1 MLVTIRITQQ
11 YDREVVRA
19 AGTFAPNLH
28 RNGRIGQKCR
38 RGGTGWPI
46 QLEAPRPLAAIVMN
60 ETHDT
65 IVIGAG
71 PAGLTAASE
80 LVRLGRRAIVLEAG
94 DDVGGISRTCEYQGY
109 RFDIGGHRF
118 FTKVDY
124 VQKLWEEILGDELQ
138 TRERL
143 SRIHYQGRMFDYPL
157 KPLNALRGL
166 GAIESVRIGLSY
178 AAARLF
184 PHREEE
190 NFEQWVS
197 NRFGRRLY
205 KIFFKT
211 YTEKVWGI
219 PCTEISAEW
228 AGQRIKNL
236 DLRKA
241 VINAFVGA
249 RTKNGGGQI
258 TSLIEEFRYPR
269 YGPGQLWNRC
279 KELLLE
285 SGKGEVQLGARVT
298 RVRHDGG
305 QVLGVTVDRGDAGES
320 EIVGGHLL
328 SSMPIGLLVQA
339 MDPPP
344 PAEVLEAAKRLRHRD
359 FLTVALIVDHPDL
372 FPDNWIYVH
381 SADVHVGRVQNFKN
395 WSPDMVPDPSKSTLG
410 LEYFVQ
416 EGDELWSKSDEGLL
430 ALAREECDHLG
441 LAPAEAVEGGTV
453 LRVKKA
459 YPIYDDGY
467 QEALGTIRGWLE
479 KLENLQ
485 SIGRNGQHRYNNQ
498 DHSMMTGVLAARNVA
513 GEENDVWSVNVESE
527 YHEERSDADS
537 SDDDSILRPDLDE
550 LIDAAFA
557 RFDPVALGMAIGL
570 VAGLGLFLATAVLL
584 LRGDD
589 PLGPNLSLIG
599 AYFLGFEVS
608 WAGALV
614 GLVEA
619 GLGGFGFGW
628 ALAKLINVLV
638 AREER
643 RLRHQVE
650 ALLAMELLE
659 G

>member
-1 MLVTIRITQQ
+1 M
-11 YDREVVRA
+11 
-19 AGTFAPNLH
+19 
-28 RNGRIGQKCR
+28 
-38 RGGTGWPI
+38 
-46 QLEAPRPLAAIVMN
+46 VMN

-80 LVRLGRRAIVLEAG
+80 LVRLGRRALVLEAG

-124 VQKLWEEILGDELQ
+124 VQELWEKILGDELQ

-184 PHREEE
+184 PHREEK

-241 VINAFVGA
+241 VINTFLGA
-249 RTKNGGGQI
+249 RAKNGGEQI
-258 TSLIEEFRYPR
+258 TSLIEQFRYPR

-279 KELLLE
+279 RELLLE
-285 SGKGEVQLGARVT
+285 SGKSEVQLGARVT
-298 RVRHDGG
+298 RVRHDGEKF
-305 QVLGVTVDRGDAGES
+305 LGVTVDREDAGET
-320 EIVGGHLL
+320 EIAGEHLL

-344 PAEVLEAAKRLRHRD
+344 PAEVLEAAKKLRHRD
-359 FLTVALIVDHPDL
+359 FLTVALIVDRPDL

-395 WSPDMVPDPSKSTLG
+395 WSPDMVPDQAKSTLG

-430 ALAREECDHLG
+430 ALAREECNHLG

-467 QEALGTIRGWLE
+467 QEALNTIRGWLDRF
-479 KLENLQ
+479 ENLQ
-485 SIGRNGQHRYNNQ
+485 TIGRNGQHRYNNQ
-498 DHSMMTGVLAARNVA
+498 DHSMMTGVLAARNIA

-537 SDDDSILRPDLDE
+537 SDDDSILRPDLE
-550 LIDAAFA
+550 EQIDAAFA
-557 RFDPVALGMAIGL
+557 RFDPVALGTAIGL
-570 VAGLGLFLATAVLL
+570 VAGFGLFLATAVLL

-628 ALAKLINVLV
+628 ALAKLINVVV
-638 AREER
+638 ASEER

>member
-1 MLVTIRITQQ
+1 M
-11 YDREVVRA
+11 
-19 AGTFAPNLH
+19 
-28 RNGRIGQKCR
+28 
-38 RGGTGWPI
+38 
-46 QLEAPRPLAAIVMN
+46 VMN

-80 LVRLGRRAIVLEAG
+80 LVRLGRRALVLEAG

-124 VQKLWEEILGDELQ
+124 VQELWEKILGDELQ

-184 PHREEE
+184 PHREEK

-228 AGQRIKNL
+228 AEQRIKNL

-241 VINAFVGA
+241 VINTFLGA
-249 RTKNGGGQI
+249 RAKNGGEQI
-258 TSLIEEFRYPR
+258 TSLIEQFRYPR

-279 KELLLE
+279 RELLLE
-285 SGKGEVQLGARVT
+285 SGKSEVQLGARVT
-298 RVRHDGG
+298 RVRHDGEKF
-305 QVLGVTVDRGDAGES
+305 LGVTVDREDAGET
-320 EIVGGHLL
+320 EIAGEHLL

-344 PAEVLEAAKRLRHRD
+344 PAEVLEAAKKLRHRD
-359 FLTVALIVDHPDL
+359 FLTVALIVDRPDL

-395 WSPDMVPDPSKSTLG
+395 WSPDMVPDQAKSTLG

-430 ALAREECDHLG
+430 ALAREECNHLG

-467 QEALGTIRGWLE
+467 QEALNTIRGWLDRF
-479 KLENLQ
+479 ENLQ
-485 SIGRNGQHRYNNQ
+485 TIGRNGQHRYNNQ
-498 DHSMMTGVLAARNVA
+498 DHSMMTGVLAARNIA

-537 SDDDSILRPDLDE
+537 SDDDSILRPDLE
-550 LIDAAFA
+550 EQIDAAFA
-557 RFDPVALGMAIGL
+557 RFDPVALGTAIGL
-570 VAGLGLFLATAVLL
+570 VAGFGLFLATAVLL

-628 ALAKLINVLV
+628 ALAKLINVVV
-638 AREER
+638 ASEER